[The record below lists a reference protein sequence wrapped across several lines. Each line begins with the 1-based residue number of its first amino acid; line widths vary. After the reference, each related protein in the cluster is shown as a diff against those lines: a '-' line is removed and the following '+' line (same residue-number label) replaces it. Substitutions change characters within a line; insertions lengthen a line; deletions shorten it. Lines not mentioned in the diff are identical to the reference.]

1 MNFKLFLQNSISGI
15 MCLLCLS
22 CNSSDDN
29 SSIASNLTYTTQN
42 EIILKNAEPII
53 LKGVNALN
61 VFGIDDSAL
70 MQEWN
75 INIVREFIGNL
86 REQPIEGNAILD
98 SKNQWLHPLQKIV
111 DIHRQ
116 NGRITIICPFGWVDQ
131 NGEQTLFTGLN
142 PSEQDFY
149 LAYLKKMEEI
159 ANHFKGQRDVWIEV
173 WNEPYAYHNGNG
185 YSSNLWLS
193 DQIEMIQNLRTS
205 GFDNI
210 ILVSGNAQGQSEKAI
225 LEFGK
230 TITSTYNNIVFD
242 LHAYESWLIDSDD
255 EIIRN
260 RITNLKSKGLPVLFG
275 EIGVINSTGLMQ
287 PQPFLKVAKELN
299 IPTLAWV
306 WKRDQGDQNAL
317 LTDQNTPN
325 DFNNNNWG
333 STYFNF
339 LKD

>member
-1 MNFKLFLQNSISGI
+1 

-22 CNSSDDN
+22 CNSDDDRSN
-29 SSIASNLTYTTQN
+29 PSSTNIFTTAN
-42 EIILKNAEPII
+42 GIILKNNEPII

-111 DIHRQ
+111 NVHRQ
-116 NGRITIICPFGWVDQ
+116 NGRITIICPFGWVNQ
-131 NGEQTLFTGLN
+131 YGKQTLFTGLN
-142 PSEQDFY
+142 PSDQEFY
-149 LAYLKKMEEI
+149 PAYLLKMEEI
-159 ANHFKGQRDVWIEV
+159 AKHFKGQSDVWIEV

-185 YSSNLWLS
+185 YSSNLWFN
-193 DQIEMIQNLRTS
+193 DQLEMIQNLRKT

-210 ILVSGNAQGQSEKAI
+210 ILVPGNAQGQSEEAI

-230 TITSTYNNIVFD
+230 TITSTYDNIVFD
-242 LHAYESWLIDSDD
+242 LHAYESWLIDTNSED
-255 EIIRN
+255 ITN
-260 RITNLKSKGLPVLFG
+260 RITKLRSKNLPLLFG
-275 EIGVINSTGLMQ
+275 EIGVINSSGLMQ
-287 PQPFLKVAKELN
+287 PQTFLNIAKELN

-317 LTDQNTPN
+317 LIDQNTPN